1 MGATQLC
8 ICACVCLRECA
19 YLRVYVYVCVCMFMC
34 VHIVFFMSVTTLTD
48 LTKYVFRRLEML
60 ANFICL
66 TCMRYA
72 YLSED

>member
-1 MGATQLC
+1 MFM
-8 ICACVCLRECA
+8 
-19 YLRVYVYVCVCMFMC
+19 CVCMFMC